1 MNTQGSNWSKW
12 SPLFFGVAVFGAIAL
27 FVAELVVGALFP
39 AQGSFSATGMELSPI
54 EVAFIIK
61 AYVEKVFAVCQA
73 IGLAGVVILA
83 LDLVRTGIALDYG
96 DLIKPAL
103 ISCAIVAGAA
113 VLCALVGADTS
124 LNFIVR
130 SVEMLASLVL
140 ALAFALA
147 VNAFNRRGAHSRSN
161 VEPAA

>member
-1 MNTQGSNWSKW
+1 MNTQGSSWSKW
-12 SPLFFGVAVFGAIAL
+12 SPLFFGVAVFGTIAL

-54 EVAFIIK
+54 EVAFLIK

-83 LDLVRTGIALDYG
+83 LDLVRTGSALDYG
-96 DLIKPAL
+96 GLIKPAL

-113 VLCALVGADTS
+113 ILCALVGADTS
-124 LNFIVR
+124 LIFIVR
-130 SVEMLASLVL
+130 AVEMLASLLL

-147 VNAFNRRGAHSRSN
+147 VNVLNRHRVKSRCD
-161 VEPAA
+161 VEPTA

>member
-1 MNTQGSNWSKW
+1 MNTRGSSWSKW
-12 SPLFFGVAVFGAIAL
+12 SPLFFGVAVFGTIAL

-39 AQGSFSATGMELSPI
+39 AQGSFSPTGMELSPV

-83 LDLVRTGIALDYG
+83 LDLVRTGIALDYA

-113 VLCALVGADTS
+113 ALCALVGADTS
-124 LNFIVR
+124 LSFIVR
-130 SVEMLASLVL
+130 SVEMLASLLL

-147 VNAFNRRGAHSRSN
+147 VNAFNRHGTHSRSK

>member
-1 MNTQGSNWSKW
+1 MNTQGSSWSKW
-12 SPLFFGVAVFGAIAL
+12 SPLFFGVAVFGTIAL
-27 FVAELVVGALFP
+27 FVAELVVGTLFP

-54 EVAFIIK
+54 EVAYIIK
-61 AYVEKVFAVCQA
+61 TYVEKVFAVCQA

-124 LNFIVR
+124 LSFIVR
-130 SVEMLASLVL
+130 AVEMLASLLL

-147 VNAFNRRGAHSRSN
+147 VNAFNRRGAQSRSK